1 MLRNYQQCIYIFY
14 AYLRE
19 DGTPYYIGK
28 GKDKRAFYKNRNEI
42 KPPRDLS
49 RVIIVEHNLTE
60 VGAFALERKLTQWY
74 GRKDLGTGIL
84 RNKTDGGD
92 GGDGGDGATGYKLTD
107 EQYAKMMSKR
117 VYSEETKK
125 KMSLSAKCRPPVSPE
140 TKEKHRINALTR
152 EAAKRA
158 NKALMAS
165 VG

>member
-1 MLRNYQQCIYIFY
+1 MYLHFYVY

-49 RVIIVEHNLTE
+49 RVIIVERNLTE
-60 VGAFALERKLTQWY
+60 IGAFALERKLIQWY

-92 GGDGGDGATGYKLTD
+92 GATGYKLTD
-107 EQYAKMMSKR
+107 EQYAKMMLKR
-117 VYSEETKK
+117 VYSEETKM
-125 KMSLSAKCRPPVSPE
+125 KMSLSAKCRPLVSLE
-140 TKEKHRINALTR
+140 TKEKHKINALAR
-152 EAAKRA
+152 EASKRA
-158 NKALMAS
+158 SKALMAS

>member
-1 MLRNYQQCIYIFY
+1 M
-14 AYLRE
+14 
-19 DGTPYYIGK
+19 
-28 GKDKRAFYKNRNEI
+28 
-42 KPPRDLS
+42 
-49 RVIIVEHNLTE
+49 IIVEHNLTE

-84 RNKTDGGD
+84 RNKTDG
-92 GGDGGDGATGYKLTD
+92 GGDGATGYKLTD